1 MGKWWLLLGALTLL
15 PPGAGR
21 VAAHYQSGDGG
32 SGRDTPIQTV
42 LGWLSTCC
50 ARSMSRKVSSF
61 TTVSCLTHALLGLV
75 QRGEADAFVGAY
87 PNEVPQ
93 VLFPRWHYDADQINA
108 LGLIDKPV
116 AYTRDAG
123 ALSPCPGRG
132 GTAIRKYLPNV
143 REFREVHRRGGILGM
158 LDHGH
163 ADFFI
168 DASTEVEDVLTGS
181 DRPQDYRITKLIR
194 LPLYLGFVDD
204 ARGRE
209 LAAIYDRRLQELVRS
224 GALRPL
230 FKRWDAPYPFDKE
243 LEKPYVLP

>member
-1 MGKWWLLLGALTLL
+1 MGKWWLLLGGLTLL
-15 PPGAGR
+15 PLAQAEPPRRIDLVTEQWPG
-21 VAAHYQSGDGG
+21 HTNPDGTG
-32 SGRDTPIQTV
+32 LAFD
-42 LGWLSTCC
+42 LL
-50 ARSMSRKVSSF
+50 RKVYEPAGVELHYRIVPYTRS
-61 TTVSCLTHALLGLV
+61 VGLV

-87 PNEVPQ
+87 ANEVPQ
-93 VLFPRWHYDADQINA
+93 VLFPRWHYDADQIST

-116 AYTRDAG
+116 PT
-123 ALSPCPGRG
+123 LETLGRYRLAWARG
-132 GTAIRKYLPNV
+132 YSYQKYLPDV

-158 LDHGH
+158 LERGH

-168 DASTEVEDVLTGS
+168 DASTEVEDVLAGAA
-181 DRPQDYRITKLIR
+181 RPQDFRITPLTR

-230 FKRWDAPYPFDKE
+230 FKRWGAPYPFDKE